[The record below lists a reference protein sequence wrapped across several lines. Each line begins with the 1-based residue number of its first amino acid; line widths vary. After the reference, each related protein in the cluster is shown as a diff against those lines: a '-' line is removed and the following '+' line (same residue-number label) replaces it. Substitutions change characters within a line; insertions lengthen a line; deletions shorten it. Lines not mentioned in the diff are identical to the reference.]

1 MFVNLGE
8 LFAKR
13 SRFVF
18 WATVP
23 VCAVLLAW
31 MTLETRYWD
40 VAAGLD
46 LTFLLYSVGVYDPKR
61 FSWALRTSMGVFFL
75 FCCWI
80 TVSEYVLPQ
89 KPGHKRDWGF
99 LHGLVVLGIPAG
111 IYALRGQAKHSSKK
125 QPASPYAPTPIE
137 PS

>member
-1 MFVNLGE
+1 MFINLGE

-13 SRFVF
+13 SRSIF

-23 VCAVLLAW
+23 ICAVLLAW
-31 MTLETRYWD
+31 MTLETRYWG

-46 LTFLLYSVGVYDPKR
+46 LTFLLYAVGVYDLKR
-61 FSWALRTSMGVFFL
+61 FSWALRTSMGIFFL

-80 TVSEYVLPQ
+80 MVTEYILP
-89 KPGHKRDWGF
+89 KEPAHKGDWGR
-99 LHGLVVLGIPAG
+99 LHGFAVLGIPAG
-111 IYALRGQAKHSSKK
+111 VYALRGHSTRRSKR
-125 QPASPYAPTPIE
+125 QPSDPYAPTPIQ